1 MGSLMNNSRE
11 EEYPRSCNDEKYIIA
26 SFYKFVPIR
35 NLEKLQNTLYHI
47 CWELGISGTVL
58 LADEGIN
65 GTIAGTRNSIKDLYQ
80 WFCDQPNLNQLQI
93 KYSEDTSIP
102 FHRLKVRIK
111 KEIVTM
117 GKPGI
122 DPTSDVGTY
131 VDPLDWNLLLKED
144 NTVVID
150 TRNYYEVE
158 IGTFDKAL
166 NPGTNSFREFPAWVS
181 GTLEKMPDIT
191 KESKIAMFCT
201 GGIRCEKATSYLKD
215 RGYKNVFHLEGGILK
230 YFEDVSDE
238 ENLWNGECFVFD
250 NRVSLKKDLK
260 PGEYLMCHACR
271 MPLAQKDLESKKY
284 SPGVHCPKC
293 FGTHTEKQ
301 VKRFKDRQRQMELS
315 NLRGEKHLGGIIKQ
329 DG

>member
-1 MGSLMNNSRE
+1 MNNSPE
-11 EEYPRSCNDEKYIIA
+11 KESAHACIDEKYIIA
-26 SFYKFVPIR
+26 SFYKFVPIT
-35 NLEKLQNTLYHI
+35 NLDTLQSTLYNF
-47 CWELGISGTVL
+47 CWNLGIYGTIL

-65 GTIAGTRNSIKDLYQ
+65 GTIAGTKNSVKDLYQ
-80 WFCDQPNLNQLQI
+80 WFCDQPNLNGLKI
-93 KYSEDTSIP
+93 KYSEDTSVP

-117 GKPGI
+117 GKQGI
-122 DPTSDVGTY
+122 DPISKVGTY
-131 VDPLDWNLLLKED
+131 IDPLDWNLLLKEKH
-144 NTVVID
+144 TVIID
-150 TRNYYEVE
+150 ARNHYEVE

-166 NPGTNSFREFPAWVS
+166 NPKTNSFRDFPAWVTR
-181 GTLEKMPDIT
+181 TLEKMPNVNKD
-191 KESKIAMFCT
+191 SKIAMFCT

-250 NRVSLKKDLK
+250 NRVSLKKDLQ

-271 MPLAQKDLESKKY
+271 MPLAQTNLGSKKY
-284 SPGVHCPKC
+284 SPGLHCPKC
-293 FGTHTEKQ
+293 YGTHSEKQ
-301 VKRFKDRQRQMELS
+301 IKRFKDRQRQMELS
-315 NLRGEKHLGGIIKQ
+315 NLRGLKHLGSRGKQ